1 MVSVGSWLRA
11 FSRDVSTSSIGGD
24 DEAYMSAR
32 GASPT
37 PGCSVLSAARTYVQ
51 KRVGSLSPAS
61 SETQARGQAL
71 KLASARQALRR
82 VVLPHPAG
90 ATTRASWPFIAA
102 FNRSV
107 SRGRVTT
114 FRRRGGT
121 EIFVVSRWRD
131 GMLMAGERAG
141 IAGGREGLSK
151 PVGFGLVVLSSESRA
166 AAS

>member
-24 DEAYMSAR
+24 DEAYISAR
-32 GASPT
+32 GGSASP
-37 PGCSVLSAARTYVQ
+37 GCAVLSAARTYVQ

-61 SETQARGQAL
+61 SETQAMGQAL
-71 KLASARQALRR
+71 KLASACHALSR

-90 ATTRASWPFIAA
+90 AMMRASWPFIAA

-107 SRGRVTT
+107 SRGRVTM
-114 FRRRGGT
+114 FRRRDGT

-131 GMLMAGERAG
+131 GMLMAEEPAG
-141 IAGGREGLSK
+141 VA
-151 PVGFGLVVLSSESRA
+151 
-166 AAS
+166 

>member
-1 MVSVGSWLRA
+1 MPSVGSRLRA
-11 FSRDVSTSSIGGD
+11 LSRDVSTSSIGGE
-24 DEAYMSAR
+24 DEPYISTR
-32 GASPT
+32 EVSPT
-37 PGCSVLSAARTYVQ
+37 PGCSALSAARTYVQ

-71 KLASARQALRR
+71 KLASACHALRR

-121 EIFVVSRWRD
+121 EIFV
-131 GMLMAGERAG
+131 
-141 IAGGREGLSK
+141 
-151 PVGFGLVVLSSESRA
+151 ESR
-166 AAS
+166 

>member
-1 MVSVGSWLRA
+1 M
-11 FSRDVSTSSIGGD
+11 
-24 DEAYMSAR
+24 
-32 GASPT
+32 
-37 PGCSVLSAARTYVQ
+37 
-51 KRVGSLSPAS
+51 GSLSPAS

-71 KLASARQALRR
+71 RLASACQALSR

-90 ATTRASWPFIAA
+90 ATMRASGLFMAA

-131 GMLMAGERAG
+131 GMLMAEGDGVAAGSRGE
-141 IAGGREGLSK
+141 LSV
-151 PVGFGLVVLSSESRA
+151 P
-166 AAS
+166 